1 MGLIAEFSVELPAL
15 RHTST
20 AVPTMRLSGIDIV
33 LDDDQPHKFA
43 FTAYGTR
50 FSALECALTADS
62 TVSEYT
68 VLAKGDDRSQYV
80 VTYDRSTVTQG
91 TYHVATQQNIVY
103 DLVLLQD
110 GEYTVHAQ
118 VPDRDALSHL
128 REHCSE
134 HGISFH
140 LDRLYR
146 SEGVSL
152 SANELTAS
160 QREALVVAYE
170 NGYFDSPRVTTL
182 EAIGNEIGISRQA
195 VADRL
200 RRGHRHLIESM
211 LISDPD
217 LEGS

>member
-1 MGLIAEFSVELPAL
+1 
-15 RHTST
+15 
-20 AVPTMRLSGIDIV
+20 MRLSGIDIV
-33 LDDDQPHKFA
+33 LDDDRPHKFA

-50 FSALECALTADS
+50 FSEFERALTTDP
-62 TVSEYT
+62 TVSEHT

-80 VTYDRSTVTQG
+80 VTYDQSTVTQG
-91 TYHVATQQNIVY
+91 TYYVATQQNIVY
-103 DLVLLQD
+103 DLVFLRD

-134 HGISFH
+134 HDIPFQ

-182 EAIGNEIGISRQA
+182 EAIGDEIGISRQA

-217 LEGS
+217 LDLEEM